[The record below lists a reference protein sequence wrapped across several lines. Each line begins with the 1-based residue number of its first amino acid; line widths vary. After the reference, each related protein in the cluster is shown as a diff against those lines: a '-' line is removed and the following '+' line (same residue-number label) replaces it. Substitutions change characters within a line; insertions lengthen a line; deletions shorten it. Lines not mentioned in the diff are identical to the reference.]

1 MHYAVRHGVPH
12 RGFMQ
17 FALRVMSNLT
27 DGKDGDL
34 NDRLMHAI
42 VSLARER

>member
-1 MHYAVRHGVPH
+1 ME
-12 RGFMQ
+12 
-17 FALRVMSNLT
+17 FALRLLSNLT

-34 NDRLMHAI
+34 DDRLMHAI